1 MDFLIGQCMLQK
13 NFRKHFPYRA
23 VHASEDLEAAISEAL
38 DAEGAFVS
46 EVFVTKYQK
55 TEPKTSAKKLPDGS
69 MVSAPLEDMYPFLS
83 KEELEENMF
92 TETNGEMQ

>member
-1 MDFLIGQCMLQK
+1 MC
-13 NFRKHFPYRA
+13 
-23 VHASEDLEAAISEAL
+23 
-38 DAEGAFVS
+38 

>member
-1 MDFLIGQCMLQK
+1 
-13 NFRKHFPYRA
+13 
-23 VHASEDLEAAISEAL
+23 
-38 DAEGAFVS
+38 
-46 EVFVTKYQK
+46 
-55 TEPKTSAKKLPDGS
+55 